1 MGTTGQDLES
11 NLIIILIFAGI
22 AVFVFFR
29 LFSVLG
35 QKTGHEREQP
45 PAVPAP
51 ERKERESD
59 ENVVNLPG
67 RNDAPQTAP
76 VWASDGPVGAGL
88 TQISL
93 ADRSFDPETFL
104 AGARAA
110 FEMIIEAFHK
120 GELEKVRP
128 WLADDV
134 YRSFAA
140 AVAEREKPS
149 EERTYSELIAVN
161 GCKAVEAGMDG
172 RMARI
177 AVRFESEQT
186 EVVKDSEGRIV
197 AGDLTQPIDVID
209 IWTFARD
216 TRARDPN
223 WQLVATRN
231 PE

>member
-1 MGTTGQDLES
+1 MDG
-11 NLIIILIFAGI
+11 NLLLILIFAGLAAFI
-22 AVFVFFR
+22 FFR

-45 PAVPAP
+45 PMVPPPSRGERQEDEDKVVSLPRRDDAP
-51 ERKERESD
+51 E
-59 ENVVNLPG
+59 
-67 RNDAPQTAP
+67 
-76 VWASDGPVGAGL
+76 ASPARAWGTDGPVGAGL

-93 ADRSFDPETFL
+93 ADRSFDLDTFL

-120 GELEKVRP
+120 GELDKVRP

-140 AVAEREKPS
+140 AVAEREKPAA
-149 EERTYSELIAVN
+149 ERSFSELIAVN
-161 GCKAVEAGMDG
+161 GCEAVEAGMDG
-172 RMARI
+172 RTARI
-177 AVRFESEQT
+177 SVRFESEQT

-197 AGDLTQPIDVID
+197 AGDLTRPIDVID
-209 IWTFARD
+209 VWTFARD

>member
-1 MGTTGQDLES
+1 MM
-11 NLIIILIFAGI
+11 
-22 AVFVFFR
+22 
-29 LFSVLG
+29 
-35 QKTGHEREQP
+35 
-45 PAVPAP
+45 PAP

-59 ENVVNLPG
+59 DKVVSLP
-67 RNDAPQTAP
+67 RRDDAPETVPA
-76 VWASDGPVGAGL
+76 WGKDGPVGAGL

-93 ADRSFDPETFL
+93 ADRSFDAESFL

-128 WLADDV
+128 FLADDV
-134 YRSFAA
+134 YRSFSA
-140 AVAEREKPS
+140 AVAEREKPAD
-149 EERTYSELIAVN
+149 ERTYSELIAVN
-161 GCKAVEAGMDG
+161 GCDAVEAGMDG

-186 EVVKDSEGRIV
+186 EVVKDSEGRII
-197 AGDLTQPIDVID
+197 AGDLTRPIDVVD

>member
-1 MGTTGQDLES
+1 MDG
-11 NLIIILIFAGI
+11 NLLLILFFAGL

-45 PAVPAP
+45 PMMPAP
-51 ERKERESD
+51 ERKD
-59 ENVVNLPG
+59 GGDDDKVVNLP
-67 RNDAPQTAP
+67 RRDDAPDAVP
-76 VWASDGPVGAGL
+76 AWGSDGPVGAGL

-93 ADRSFDPETFL
+93 ADRNFDPETFL
-104 AGARAA
+104 AGARSA

-128 WLADDV
+128 FLASDV

-140 AVAEREKPS
+140 AVAEREKPA
-149 EERTYSELIAVN
+149 EERTFSELIAVN
-161 GCKAVEAGMDG
+161 GCEAVEAGMDG
-172 RMARI
+172 RTARI

-186 EVVKDSEGRIV
+186 EVVKDTEGRIV
-197 AGDLTQPIDVID
+197 AGDLTRPIDVVD